1 MQLIETDDI
10 DVYYITEDI
19 DMPSVISFCKQ
30 YKELA
35 IDTETKID
43 LSKLSPSAL
52 DPHSANIS
60 LVQINSIDNKIPY
73 ILDFLSLSKEAK
85 ELFNKEVLMDKDI
98 RKLIHYA
105 CLPRETEVLTPKGW
119 QNITEICAGDVV
131 MGYKDGNQIWTKVN
145 KFIDAGIQQLYTIAN
160 NRRTIIATEHHRHL
174 CLKKGRK
181 GIKEL
186 YITTKDIENTFNKN
200 QTSLLH
206 SAPACMTKDLF
217 SKEEMA
223 LLAWIW
229 GDGCIQKTKNKNGKY
244 YYQCTITQSSKNYDY
259 CSIIEGLL
267 FSEGLR
273 VSKYKLPSHPYIYR
287 YFVPIKYI
295 KGLYNRLNLELDSKD
310 YSLFILNSSIKSIE
324 SFVEHFYYAEG
335 TKSRKLYFG
344 QSFLK
349 NKEKSDCIALAGHLL
364 GFTPYQGKDTVDFN
378 IPSTTF
384 RRLKVRPTI
393 EANTYCLNTETSNFV
408 IRQNN
413 FISITGNS
421 FDLKQF
427 YSEFKTWPVNVWCT
441 NVLMK
446 SLSVCTGMKAG
457 LFRGHSLKDMAR
469 DIFDINLDKTDATSE
484 WGQRP
489 LFNNQLS
496 YAGLDVGAP
505 KDSKYCSLLLEGY
518 HIFKSQLD
526 LLKQQMAYEIDQEAV
541 LISAKME
548 YSGLEVNTDLL
559 NKMLEYAKEQTDIH
573 RNYLVEELGFTV
585 YQDIDIN
592 EEGEWELMYIIPDKI
607 KTLLNNNRALV
618 SYINKHLLENG
629 KQALSTLQAEEVKF
643 YLDALEVELAEEKD
657 NVINIDHDLIESN
670 FSSITLIKNLL
681 KYKKFSKFSTE
692 CQKYLNIIN
701 PNTGNIHA
709 GFSSV
714 GTASGRMSSSGAVN
728 LQQVSNVQAI
738 ININKD
744 QF

>member
-1 MQLIETDDI
+1 MKLIETPEI

-19 DMPSVISFCKQ
+19 DIPSVISFCKQ

-52 DPHSANIS
+52 DPHSSNIS
-60 LVQINSIDNKIPY
+60 LVQLNSIDNKIPY

-85 ELFNKEVLMDKDI
+85 ELFNKEVLMNKDI
-98 RKLIHYA
+98 RKLI
-105 CLPRETEVLTPKGW
+105 
-119 QNITEICAGDVV
+119 
-131 MGYKDGNQIWTKVN
+131 
-145 KFIDAGIQQLYTIAN
+145 
-160 NRRTIIATEHHRHL
+160 
-174 CLKKGRK
+174 
-181 GIKEL
+181 
-186 YITTKDIENTFNKN
+186 
-200 QTSLLH
+200 
-206 SAPACMTKDLF
+206 
-217 SKEEMA
+217 
-223 LLAWIW
+223 
-229 GDGCIQKTKNKNGKY
+229 
-244 YYQCTITQSSKNYDY
+244 
-259 CSIIEGLL
+259 
-267 FSEGLR
+267 
-273 VSKYKLPSHPYIYR
+273 
-287 YFVPIKYI
+287 
-295 KGLYNRLNLELDSKD
+295 
-310 YSLFILNSSIKSIE
+310 
-324 SFVEHFYYAEG
+324 YYA
-335 TKSRKLYFG
+335 
-344 QSFLK
+344 Q
-349 NKEKSDCIALAGHLL
+349 
-364 GFTPYQGKDTVDFN
+364 
-378 IPSTTF
+378 
-384 RRLKVRPTI
+384 
-393 EANTYCLNTETSNFV
+393 
-408 IRQNN
+408 
-413 FISITGNS
+413 

-505 KDSKYCSLLLEGY
+505 KTSKYCSLLLEGY
-518 HIFKSQLD
+518 YIFKSQLD
-526 LLKQQMAYEIDQEAV
+526 LLKQQIAYEIDQEAV

-548 YSGLEVNTDLL
+548 YFGLEVNTDLL
-559 NKMLEYAKEQTDIH
+559 DKMLEYAKEQTDIH

-585 YQDIDIN
+585 YQDTDIN

-607 KTLLNNNRALV
+607 KTLLNNNKGLV

-643 YLDALEVELAEEKD
+643 YLDALEIELAEERD
-657 NVINIDHDLIESN
+657 NVIDIDHDLIESN

-681 KYKKFSKFSTE
+681 KYKKFSKFATE

-701 PNTGNIHA
+701 SNTGNIHA

-714 GTASGRMSSSGAVN
+714 GSSSGRMSSSGAVN
-728 LQQVSNVQAI
+728 LQQVSNVQAVI
-738 ININKD
+738 DITKD